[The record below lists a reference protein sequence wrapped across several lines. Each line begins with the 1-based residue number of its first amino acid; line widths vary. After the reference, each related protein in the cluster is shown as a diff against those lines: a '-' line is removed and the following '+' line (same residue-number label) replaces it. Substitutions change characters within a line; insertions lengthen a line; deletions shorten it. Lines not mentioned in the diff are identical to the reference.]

1 MYNGI
6 GEAWQERICLYL
18 DRLYKTTLDQSEGGR
33 HVPNSH
39 RTSPASPSS
48 CTLIVWLHNVRKQ
61 DTRPV

>member
-48 CTLIVWLHNVRKQ
+48 CTLIV
-61 DTRPV
+61 